1 MTDMPSRSYLDG
13 SLEEARNS
21 PPQVSIVSLIA
32 ILQFFSNDEFEGG
45 EKDLSKD
52 LVVSSRTGAFLV
64 LLEGWPDI
72 DFVKLEAINGVRIK
86 IINLA

>member
-1 MTDMPSRSYLDG
+1 M
-13 SLEEARNS
+13 
-21 PPQVSIVSLIA
+21 
-32 ILQFFSNDEFEGG
+32 
-45 EKDLSKD
+45 SKE

-72 DFVKLEAINGVRIK
+72 DFVKLEAINGVKIK